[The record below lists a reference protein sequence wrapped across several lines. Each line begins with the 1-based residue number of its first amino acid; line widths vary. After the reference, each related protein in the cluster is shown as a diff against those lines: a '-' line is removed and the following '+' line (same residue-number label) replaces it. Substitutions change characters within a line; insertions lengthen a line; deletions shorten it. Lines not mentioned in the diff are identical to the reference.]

1 MPKTIEGVLFAKNP
15 AHYYTATATATA
27 TATDGSEYKKDK
39 SFADHIVASKKD
51 KLFAY
56 HIEPKDNWL
65 YDEQVASNKDKSC

>member
-15 AHYYTATATATA
+15 AHYYTATATAT
-27 TATDGSEYKKDK
+27 DRSEYKKDK

-65 YDEQVASNKDKSC
+65 YDGQVASKKDKSC